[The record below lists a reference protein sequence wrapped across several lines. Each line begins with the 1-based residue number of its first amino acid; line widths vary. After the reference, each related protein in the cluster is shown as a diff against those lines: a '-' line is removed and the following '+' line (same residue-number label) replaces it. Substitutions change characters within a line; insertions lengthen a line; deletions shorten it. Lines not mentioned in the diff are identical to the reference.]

1 MRDLVKEQIDRCIE
15 CYALDIDTREEV
27 TREGFEQM
35 RADLL
40 LVVGMLSALYA
51 LGQEEKA

>member
-35 RADLL
+35 RADVL